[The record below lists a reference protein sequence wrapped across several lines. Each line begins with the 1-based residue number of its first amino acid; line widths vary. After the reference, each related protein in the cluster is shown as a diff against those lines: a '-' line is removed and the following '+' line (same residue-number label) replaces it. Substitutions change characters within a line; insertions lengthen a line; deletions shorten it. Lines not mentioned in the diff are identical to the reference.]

1 MGKAKAE
8 LTKLPPEWGWE
19 LHSALDRVQKKTK
32 RLLNYIIV
40 VVVVV
45 VVVELLY
52 SLKRILLL
60 GGLNQPLCIWP
71 R

>member
-1 MGKAKAE
+1 M
-8 LTKLPPEWGWE
+8 GWE

-45 VVVELLY
+45 VVVVVETYVLSKEY
-52 SLKRILLL
+52 YCWA
-60 GGLNQPLCIWP
+60 G
-71 R
+71 